1 MGGGG
6 KRVRT
11 ESIATN
17 RGHTKQRKTSNRRS
31 WQCRGCVTP
40 GGQIQ
45 PIIER
50 RTSSTT
56 SGACDRRLP
65 RTQVEHAVRRAS
77 RSARSAA
84 RSEKKSLENRFDE
97 PLSHFANRGVLVH
110 TSVRV
115 CGRTPGLLRLE
126 ESQRSLFTSE
136 SDGNDVREMLRVAS
150 ADVAGYAKRGGMRG
164 GSPFLSNNAAYS
176 SSKKN
181 FKRNRTCWA
190 LRCAECQYDGRAP
203 RPFRFF
209 VTRLRHTNQD
219 FRTFP
224 ESRLNA
230 FASQIHFCQL
240 SPT

>member
-1 MGGGG
+1 M
-6 KRVRT
+6 RV
-11 ESIATN
+11 
-17 RGHTKQRKTSNRRS
+17 
-31 WQCRGCVTP
+31 
-40 GGQIQ
+40 
-45 PIIER
+45 IEG
-50 RTSSTT
+50 S
-56 SGACDRRLP
+56 P
-65 RTQVEHAVRRAS
+65 EHRW
-77 RSARSAA
+77 
-84 RSEKKSLENRFDE
+84 NTRFD
-97 PLSHFANRGVLVH
+97 ARRGVLDPRPARKKNRSKTGS
-110 TSVRV
+110 TSRCPTSRTEGFWFTRRFVDSEPTCDARGVWRNGPGITYFASRGVRERPRRTPTSADGSV

>member
-1 MGGGG
+1 M
-6 KRVRT
+6 RV
-11 ESIATN
+11 
-17 RGHTKQRKTSNRRS
+17 
-31 WQCRGCVTP
+31 
-40 GGQIQ
+40 
-45 PIIER
+45 IEG
-50 RTSSTT
+50 S
-56 SGACDRRLP
+56 P
-65 RTQVEHAVRRAS
+65 EHRW
-77 RSARSAA
+77 
-84 RSEKKSLENRFDE
+84 NTRFD
-97 PLSHFANRGVLVH
+97 ARRGVLDPRPARKKNRSKTGS
-110 TSVRV
+110 TSRCPTSRTEGFWFTRRFVDSEPTCDARGVWRYGPGITYFASRGVRERPRRTPTSADGSV

-164 GSPFLSNNAAYS
+164 GSHFLSNNAAYS
-176 SSKKN
+176 SSEKN

>member
-1 MGGGG
+1 MIEGSP
-6 KRVRT
+6 
-11 ESIATN
+11 E
-17 RGHTKQRKTSNRRS
+17 HS
-31 WQCRGCVTP
+31 WNT
-40 GGQIQ
+40 
-45 PIIER
+45 
-50 RTSSTT
+50 
-56 SGACDRRLP
+56 
-65 RTQVEHAVRRAS
+65 
-77 RSARSAA
+77 
-84 RSEKKSLENRFDE
+84 RFD
-97 PLSHFANRGVLVH
+97 ARRGVLDPRPARKKNRSKTGS
-110 TSVRV
+110 TSRCPTSRTEGFWFTHRFVDSEPTCDARGVWRNGPGITYFASRGVRERPWRTPTSADGSV

>member
-1 MGGGG
+1 M
-6 KRVRT
+6 RV
-11 ESIATN
+11 
-17 RGHTKQRKTSNRRS
+17 
-31 WQCRGCVTP
+31 
-40 GGQIQ
+40 
-45 PIIER
+45 IEG
-50 RTSSTT
+50 S
-56 SGACDRRLP
+56 P
-65 RTQVEHAVRRAS
+65 EHRW
-77 RSARSAA
+77 
-84 RSEKKSLENRFDE
+84 NTRFD
-97 PLSHFANRGVLVH
+97 ARRGVLDPRPARKKNRSKTGS
-110 TSVRV
+110 TSRCPTSRTEGFWFTRRFVDSEPTCDARGVWRYGPGITYFASRGVRERPRRTPTSADGSV

>member
-1 MGGGG
+1 M
-6 KRVRT
+6 RV
-11 ESIATN
+11 
-17 RGHTKQRKTSNRRS
+17 
-31 WQCRGCVTP
+31 
-40 GGQIQ
+40 
-45 PIIER
+45 IEG
-50 RTSSTT
+50 S
-56 SGACDRRLP
+56 P
-65 RTQVEHAVRRAS
+65 EHRW
-77 RSARSAA
+77 
-84 RSEKKSLENRFDE
+84 NTRFD
-97 PLSHFANRGVLVH
+97 ARRGVLDPRPARKKNRSKTGS
-110 TSVRV
+110 TSRCPTSRTEGFWFTRRFVDSEPTCDARGVWRYGPGITYFASRGVRERPWRTPTSADGSV

-164 GSPFLSNNAAYS
+164 GSHFLSNNAAYS